1 MTILVTGV
9 RGQVGSAVL
18 RALLDAGHSV
28 RAASR
33 RPGDAASVEGAP
45 TVRFDQ
51 SDPDTLSAALD
62 GVRKVFL
69 YAAPEG
75 IGDFTEAARKAGVE
89 HVVLLSSLSV
99 DGPDHDESPIARAH
113 LTVEQALDGS
123 GIDRTFVRPGG
134 FASNALQWAG
144 PIRAARRLNLA
155 YPQAYS
161 EPIHER
167 DMAEVSVRA
176 LLDDAHRGAT
186 YRITGPESLTQQQQV
201 ELIAEALGEPVD
213 VARISVEEY
222 RAELLRHLP
231 APIAD
236 TVISYQAE
244 QDGKPAPTHDDVL
257 TVLGRPAT
265 GFAAWAADHAEDFR

>member
-9 RGQVGSAVL
+9 RGQVGGAVL
-18 RALLDAGHSV
+18 RALLDAGHPV

-33 RPGDAASVEGAP
+33 RPGDAAPVDGAP

-51 SDPDTLSAALD
+51 SDPQTLPEALA

-69 YAAPEG
+69 YADPEG
-75 IGDFTEAARKAGVE
+75 IEEFTETARKAGVE
-89 HVVLLSSLSV
+89 QVVLLSSLSV
-99 DGPDHDESPIARAH
+99 EPGNADSPIARAH
-113 LTVEQALDGS
+113 RTVEEALDAS

-134 FASNALQWAG
+134 FSSNALQWAA
-144 PIRAARRLNLA
+144 PIRAARRLDLA
-155 YPQAYS
+155 YPQAHS

-186 YRITGPESLTQQQQV
+186 YRITGPESLSQQRQV
-201 ELIAEALGEPVD
+201 ELIADALGEPVE
-213 VARISVEEY
+213 VVRISAEEY
-222 RAELLRHLP
+222 RTELLKHLP

-236 TVISYQAE
+236 TVISYQAG
-244 QDGKPAPTHDDVL
+244 QDGTPQPTHDDVRS
-257 TVLGRPAT
+257 VLGRPAT
-265 GFAAWAADHAEDFR
+265 PFAQWAADHAEDFR